1 MADVQRVENKGS
13 KSAEEKEKEVKQAQ
27 NRSVSDILGLLSEDS
42 APKEESAKVHDE
54 ITGKKARELGKLNA
68 HILPLYFF
76 PIFKIFGGSASAFRI
91 FQLSKLMCTTADIWG
106 SDGGEEKKDAS
117 KENTDEL
124 LDMFLVPS
132 NN

>member
-54 ITGKKARELGKLNA
+54 ITGKKAREL
-68 HILPLYFF
+68 
-76 PIFKIFGGSASAFRI
+76 
-91 FQLSKLMCTTADIWG
+91 ADIWG